1 MRKLKRMLVGLTI
14 ALSMLSMAPVLTSKA
29 TELEPVAGADRCFFC
44 RCSNGK
50 CVCVEVQCPN

>member
-1 MRKLKRMLVGLTI
+1 MTKLKKTLGVLTI
-14 ALSMLSMAPVLTSKA
+14 ALSMLSMAPLLTTKA
-29 TELEPVAGADRCFFC
+29 TELEPVASADRCFFC